1 MTAHAVCDPTATTL
15 QLQAALSDAEVAFS
29 QMDLSAFEQAS
40 RTAEQDLLCLGEPLT
55 LPDAA
60 AVHRVEALSSFVG
73 GNRSSTVLALQAVS
87 VLQPG
92 YRLPMS
98 IAPENHPLRADWER
112 AQELASGASRDLS
125 RPAEGWLLIDGVRTT
140 ALPLDRPSIYQHLDD
155 QGYVLTSRYL
165 APGDEVPAYEVW
177 TAPPPAEVQVSGT
190 TPLPPPPKPPVSRAL
205 LRAGAGAAVAASGMW
220 FLSTRTAKRFWDPAT
235 DVGELEGLRL
245 QTNALSVVSV
255 GAGGLAL
262 GLTGVAVVLRRW

>member
-1 MTAHAVCDPTATTL
+1 MTAHAVCEPAATNL

-29 QMDLSAFEQAS
+29 QMDLAGFEHAS
-40 RTAEQDLLCLGEPLT
+40 DAASEDLGCLGEPLT

-60 AVHRVEALSSFVG
+60 AVHRVEALASFVDG
-73 GNRSSTVLALQAVS
+73 DRSRTVLGLQAVRE
-87 VLQPG
+87 LQPG
-92 YRLPMS
+92 YRLPPS

-155 QGYVLTSRYL
+155 QGYVLSSRYL
-165 APGDEVPAYEVW
+165 DPGDEVPAYEIWV
-177 TAPPPAEVQVSGT
+177 APPPVEVLVSGT
-190 TPLPPPPKPPVSRAL
+190 TPLPPPVKPPVSRAL
-205 LRAGAGAAVAASGMW
+205 LRAGLGAAVAASGMW

-235 DVGELEGLRL
+235 DAGELEGLRL
-245 QTNALSVVSV
+245 QTNALSVGSV
-255 GAGGLAL
+255 GVGGVAL
-262 GLTGVAVVLRRW
+262 GLTGVALVLRRW